1 MSHSS
6 PLAGSTGPLAGSTGF
21 SAPRIRLWLTCILV
35 FIGIAALTRLA
46 LSIWIGLDTPGS
58 MLSILSA
65 WPAGLLD
72 DLATAL
78 VLGLPFLAGLYLL
91 ARPLNWRIG
100 RPLAHLLLLVLTG
113 VAVFSAVAEIFFWN
127 EFNSRFNGIAV
138 YYLIFPKEVIGNIRE
153 SFDLRIYL
161 PPIILVAALIYL
173 LMRPRLRAALAMPP
187 VRGEW
192 KAALRAGALASLLA
206 LPAMALGPFEPAV
219 ERNVNELAVNGIHSL
234 LRAALTNDSKYDGV
248 YAGMPEAEALPLVK
262 AMVRQDNTTPL
273 VPADARSLLRR
284 VDNSQ
289 GRDLAAAKKLN
300 VVLILE
306 ESFGS
311 VYFEDVFQDKQR
323 DYARTVSPNW
333 HRLAEQGLLFTNIYA
348 TGDRTVRALEAV
360 FTSFAPIPGISTAR
374 RAGSEDMHSLPF
386 QLKAQGYRSQF
397 LYGGPTNF
405 DNMGHFWQ
413 SIGFDSVLGQNDIK
427 DRGFKTIWG
436 VADEYLFKEALDRID
451 AMAGQPG
458 PFLFSMLTV
467 TNHRPFLYPEGRI
480 AQKPSPNERDNS
492 AAYADWALGQFI
504 DAARSKPWFDDTLFV
519 MIGDHGPKVWGA
531 AQIPVQAFRVPLLFL
546 APKHLPA
553 ARNPVLGSSLD
564 VTPTIMGLLGL
575 SFDSPFFGVDLR
587 HVPEGGGRIAMAH
600 NFDVAVGDGKHAVV
614 LTPKG
619 DLRGYSMQVGA
630 HQLEPAKDVP
640 ELIRKQAVAMTQT
653 AHRMFY
659 AHQYHEK

>member
-1 MSHSS
+1 MLRL
-6 PLAGSTGPLAGSTGF
+6 PFLAK
-21 SAPRIRLWLTCILV
+21 APAMRIRFWLSCILV
-35 FIGIAALTRLA
+35 FIAIAAVTRLA
-46 LSIWIGLDTPGS
+46 LSIWIALDTPDS
-58 MLSILSA
+58 TLSILSA

-78 VLGLPFLAGLYLL
+78 LLGLPFLAGLYLL
-91 ARPLNWRIG
+91 AKPLGWRFSK
-100 RPLAHLLLLVLTG
+100 PLAHLMLIGLTG

-161 PPIILVAALIYL
+161 PPIAIVALIIYL
-173 LMRPRLRAALAMPP
+173 LLRPGLRKTLAQQPM
-187 VRGEW
+187 RGEW
-192 KAALRAGALASLLA
+192 KKAVGAGLLSLLLA
-206 LPAMALGPFEPAV
+206 LPVMALGPFEPAA
-219 ERNVNELAVNGIHSL
+219 ERTVNELAINGMHSL
-234 LRAALTNDSKYDGV
+234 FRAALTNDSKYDGV
-248 YAGMPEAEALPLVK
+248 YAGMPEEEALPIVK
-262 AMVRQDNTTPL
+262 AMVQQDNTTPIAG
-273 VPADARSLLRR
+273 PEQRSLLRH
-284 VDNSQ
+284 VDN
-289 GRDLAAAKKLN
+289 GPAPAKKLN

-311 VYFEDVFQDKQR
+311 VYFEDVFQEKQR
-323 DYARTVSPNW
+323 EYYRTVSPNW
-333 HRLAEQGLLFTNIYA
+333 HRLAQEGQIFTNIYA

-374 RAGSEDMHSLPF
+374 RDGSEDMHSLPF
-386 QLKAQGYRSQF
+386 LLKSQGYRTQF
-397 LYGGPTNF
+397 LYGGPTTF
-405 DNMGHFWQ
+405 DNMGHFWE
-413 SIGFDSVLGQNDIK
+413 SIGFDSVLGQSDIK
-427 DRGFKTIWG
+427 DRSFKTIWG
-436 VADEYLFKEALDRID
+436 VADEYLFKEGLDRID
-451 AMAGQPG
+451 ALAEQPG

-480 AQKPSPNERDNS
+480 AQKPSPNKRDNS

-504 DAARSKPWFDDTLFV
+504 DAARSKPWFDNTLFV

-546 APKHLPA
+546 SPKNLPA

-564 VTPTIMGLLGL
+564 VTPTIMGMLGL
-575 SFDSPFFGVDLR
+575 SYDSPFFGVDLR

-619 DLRGYSMQVGA
+619 DLRTYSMEVGD
-630 HQLEPAKDVP
+630 HQLKPAKDVP

-659 AHQYHEK
+659 NHQYHEQ

>member
-1 MSHSS
+1 MPYQHT
-6 PLAGSTGPLAGSTGF
+6 LAGSVGF
-21 SAPRIRLWLTCILV
+21 SAPRIRLWLACILV
-35 FIGIAALTRLA
+35 FIAIAALTRLT
-46 LSIWIGLDTPGS
+46 LSIWIALDAPES
-58 MLSILSA
+58 ALSILSA

-72 DLATAL
+72 DLASAL
-78 VLGLPFLAGLYLL
+78 LLGLPFLAGLYLL
-91 ARPLNWRIG
+91 ARPLDWRIG
-100 RPLAHLLLLVLTG
+100 RWLAHGLLLVLTG
-113 VAVFSAVAEIFFWN
+113 VAVFSAVAEVFFWN

-161 PPIILVAALIYL
+161 PPIAIAALGIYL
-173 LMRPRLRAALAMPP
+173 LLRPRLQRALTAPRAI
-187 VRGEW
+187 GEW
-192 KAALRAGALASLLA
+192 KTALRAGAIALLAA
-206 LPAMALGPFEPAV
+206 LPAMALGPFEPAA
-219 ERNVNELAVNGIHSL
+219 ERTVNELAINGMHSL
-234 LRAALTNDSKYDGV
+234 LRAALTNDSQYDGV
-248 YAGMPEAEALPLVK
+248 YAGLPEAEALPLVK
-262 AMVRQDNTTPL
+262 AMVRQDNTAPL
-273 VPADARSLLRR
+273 APADARSLLRR
-284 VDNSQ
+284 VDN
-289 GRDLAAAKKLN
+289 GPAPAKKLN

-311 VYFEDVFQDKQR
+311 VYFEDVFQEKQR
-323 DYARTVSPNW
+323 DYYRTVSPNW
-333 HRLAEQGLLFTNIYA
+333 HRLAQDGLIFTNIYA

-374 RAGSEDMHSLPF
+374 RAGSEYMHSLPAL
-386 QLKAQGYRSQF
+386 LKSQGYRTQF
-397 LYGGPTNF
+397 LYGGPTSF
-405 DNMGHFWQ
+405 DNMGHFWE

-427 DRGFKTIWG
+427 DRSFKTIWG
-436 VADEYLFKEALDRID
+436 VADEYLFKEGLDRID
-451 AMAGQPG
+451 AMAAQPG

-467 TNHRPFLYPEGRI
+467 TNHRPFLYPDGRI

-504 DAARSKPWFDDTLFV
+504 DAARNKPWFDDTLFV

-546 APKHLPA
+546 APKHLAA

-564 VTPTIMGLLGL
+564 VTPTIMGILGL
-575 SFDSPFFGVDLR
+575 SYDSPFFGVDLR
-587 HVPEGGGRIAMAH
+587 RVPEGGGRIAMAH

-619 DLRGYSMQVGA
+619 DIRSYTMKTGPY
-630 HQLEPAKDVP
+630 QLEPAKDAP

-659 AHQYHEK
+659 NHQYHEK